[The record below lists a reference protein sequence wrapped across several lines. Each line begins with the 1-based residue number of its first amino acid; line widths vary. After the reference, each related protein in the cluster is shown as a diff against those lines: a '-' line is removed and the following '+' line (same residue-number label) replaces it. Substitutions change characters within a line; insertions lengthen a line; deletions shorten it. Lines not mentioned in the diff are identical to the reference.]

1 MYQQINFIKDMKEM
15 GAKMPK
21 YVQHN
26 IWMFPPTALPH
37 LCSSPCQRYLTGP
50 IHSIPCRY
58 CGSMSLWM
66 DHQVNNYFFHL
77 PTYLL
82 FFSLGLSINVVY
94 FVFQKTCSLW
104 PFFTHYSI
112 IRSVKSIVDQCHY
125 GWTTSLIITF

>member
-1 MYQQINFIKDMKEM
+1 MVLLSAPFNYLPLGKFGGLKQLFLDSKIFGNLQANQFYQRQE
-15 GAKMPK
+15 GEWAKMPEN
-21 YVQHN
+21 VLRN
-26 IWMFPPTALPH
+26 VWMFPPTALPH

-94 FVFQKTCSLW
+94 FVFQKTCSL
-104 PFFTHYSI
+104 
-112 IRSVKSIVDQCHY
+112 
-125 GWTTSLIITF
+125 